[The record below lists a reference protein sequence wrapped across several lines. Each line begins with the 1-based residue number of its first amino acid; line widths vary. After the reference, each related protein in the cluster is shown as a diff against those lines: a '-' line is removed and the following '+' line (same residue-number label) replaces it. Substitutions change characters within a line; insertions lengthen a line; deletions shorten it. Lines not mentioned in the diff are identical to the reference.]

1 MAGRVPGQDGSP
13 HLNTVK
19 FFTDCGTPLCT
30 TTIPHN
36 KASQE
41 IPTDK
46 ILQCKSTS
54 LLPAN
59 FLLQEYC

>member
-1 MAGRVPGQDGSP
+1 MFCTVLCCDQVLAVAGRVPGQDGSP
-13 HLNTVK
+13 HFNTVK

-41 IPTDK
+41 RLT
-46 ILQCKSTS
+46 
-54 LLPAN
+54 
-59 FLLQEYC
+59 